1 MDNKQAQDLI
11 NDVLQHKFNRE
22 KFSHLIRNL
31 LNDIEPRDKHYSGAF
46 IPDPYSEHISQY
58 WRVGKYVSPTNDE
71 LDILIVEVKSPSKLN
86 TARTTL
92 RNFAINRLKKFEKDY
107 SLIAFYAKD
116 DDGADWRFSFIK
128 QEHAAYLNEQGK
140 VKTKTDTLPARR
152 YSFLVGEHE
161 NCYTACKQL
170 LPLLQA
176 GANPT
181 LETIE
186 QAFSIE
192 KVTNE
197 FFQQYKELYIK
208 LSEHLATQPL
218 FITGTEEENRL
229 KVARF
234 AKKLLGQIVFLYFLQ
249 KKGWLGVEK
258 NGAWG
263 TGDKHFLSK
272 RFSQISEQNQH
283 YYRDFLQFLFYEAL
297 AQQHGADSWYAQFNC
312 KIPFLNGGLFEADY
326 DWKNQSLNIPNALFR
341 NTQTNKAGDSGIGI
355 LDVFDRYNF
364 TIKEDEPLEKEV
376 AVDPEMLGKVFENML
391 DITERKSKGAF
402 YTPREIVHYMCQE
415 SLIHYLQDAV
425 PEIEKADTEAFIR
438 HGLAVLEHDKRVVN
452 EGKETKDYSFQ
463 TPKSIR
469 LNAEQLDN
477 QLAQLKI
484 CDPAIGSGAFPVGLL
499 HEVVNARLLL
509 QLFTPKK
516 HTAYQLKLHCIQQSI
531 YGVDLDASA
540 VDISR
545 LRLWLSLI
553 VDYDEEANEVKTLPN
568 LDYKIMQGNSL
579 VENFNGIKLFND
591 DYINQGDDSE
601 TDINN
606 LKQRQSKIQADYF
619 ALHKHNQLTEA
630 KKTQLNDELAA
641 ITKLLKTLQY
651 PSTDKSALYDGD
663 MFNLHSEE
671 KRKVAQLYKLHEE
684 FFACTPAK
692 KQAIR
697 QQISELEWELIEAT
711 LKERRDTQ
719 ALEQIKVLKEKNEK
733 PFFLWKLNFPEVF
746 KQQGGFDIVI
756 GNPPYV
762 QIQKFSGQQCQKD
775 WQNQHYQTF
784 QKTGDIYAL
793 FIEKG
798 VSLSKQNGVLTFIT
812 SNKWMRAGYGKSL
825 RNFLATKTQ
834 PLKLI
839 DFGGYQ
845 VFDSATVD
853 SNILMTQNNL
863 EKSTLNA
870 CTIQKDFKIETSLA
884 DYFTAHKQT
893 IQLKSQDAWVIS
905 SNTEQQIKAK
915 IEKIGTPLKEWDVNI
930 NYGIKTGF
938 NEAFIIDTA
947 TKERLCNEDAKSA
960 EIIKP
965 ILRGRDIKRYCV
977 EWDGLWIIYSHTE
990 IKEDDYP
997 AIKKHLL
1004 PFKEKLLARRGGANP
1019 KTGEVP
1025 YKWWQL
1031 QVDYY
1036 SSGTYKNF
1044 EKEKIVWGNLAL
1056 DAQYSFANKGFY
1068 INAPC
1073 PMITPCN
1080 KYILAVLNSPVSDY
1094 YIRKLGV
1101 TRNGGYFEYK
1111 PMFVEQF
1118 PVPKLSS
1125 DQQQPFI
1132 NLVDYILFGKEHKL
1146 KLQTAYFEQ
1155 LIDGLVFELYFA
1167 DEIAAAN
1174 KPLFKHLGELKPMT
1188 DTLTTEEKCT
1198 LIQSEFDRLYHPSH
1212 PVRNHLETLDS
1223 VEEVRIIKEA
1233 LQ

>member
-1 MDNKQAQDLI
+1 VDNKQAQDLI

-31 LNDIEPRDKHYSGAF
+31 LNDFEARDKHYSGNF
-46 IPDPYSEHISQY
+46 IPDPYREHINQY
-58 WRVGKYVSPTNDE
+58 WRVGKYISPTNDE
-71 LDILIVEVKSPSKLN
+71 MDILIVEVKSLSKLN
-86 TARTTL
+86 SARTTL
-92 RNFAINRLKKFEKDY
+92 RNFAIKCLSTFEKDY

-116 DDGADWRFSFIK
+116 DGGEDWRFSYIK
-128 QEHAAYLNEQGK
+128 REYTTRLNDLGK
-140 VKTKTDTLPARR
+140 VKTKTDLTPARR

-161 NCYTACKQL
+161 NSYTARKQL
-170 LPLLQA
+170 LPLLTD
-176 GANPT
+176 NIKPT
-181 LETIE
+181 LAAIE

-208 LSEHLATQPL
+208 LSEHLATQAL
-218 FITGTEEENRL
+218 FMTGTEEENRL

-258 NGAWG
+258 NSAWG
-263 TGDKHFLSK
+263 TGHKRFLSN
-272 RFSQISEQNQH
+272 RFEQISEQNQN
-283 YYRDFLQFLFYEAL
+283 YYRDFLQFLFYQAL

-341 NTQTNKAGDSGIGI
+341 NTDTNKAGDIGIGI

-425 PEIEKADTEAFIR
+425 PEIEKADIAAFIR
-438 HGLAVLEHDKRVVN
+438 NGLMVFENDKRVVN
-452 EGKETKDYSFQ
+452 EGKETKGYTFQ
-463 TPKSIR
+463 TPESIR

-516 HTAYQLKLHCIQQSI
+516 HTAYSLKLHCIQQSI

-553 VDYDEEANEVKTLPN
+553 VDYDKDDANEIKALPN

-591 DYINQGDDSE
+591 DYINHGDDTE
-601 TDINN
+601 TEIKNI
-606 LKQRQSKIQADYF
+606 KQRQSIINAEFSALYKNKSLTDSEKAQKKIQIENET
-619 ALHKHNQLTEA
+619 KN
-630 KKTQLNDELAA
+630 

-651 PSTDKSALYDGD
+651 PSTDNTTLQEGV
-663 MFNLHSEE
+663 FNFHSEE
-671 KRKVAQLYKLHEE
+671 KQKVEQLYKLHDE
-684 FFACTPAK
+684 FFNCTPAK
-692 KQAIR
+692 KQTIR

-719 ALEQIKVLKEKNEK
+719 VLEQIKVLREKNEK

-756 GNPPYV
+756 GNPPYGA
-762 QIQKFSGQQCQKD
+762 KFSTQEKIIFKKEFSDVHIRTPDSFNYFISKSFRLIKKD
-775 WQNQHYQTF
+775 SFISFIVPNNLLFQNEYE
-784 QKTGDIYAL
+784 KTRKLMLAEKNMILAINLGDGI
-793 FIEKG
+793 FE
-798 VSLSKQNGVLTFIT
+798 
-812 SNKWMRAGYGKSL
+812 
-825 RNFLATKTQ
+825 
-834 PLKLI
+834 
-839 DFGGYQ
+839 
-845 VFDSATVD
+845 SATVPSCIFVVKNTFFSD
-853 SNILMTQNNL
+853 YNFFYGDARNINANNTNFLDILKKQNVKDILNTPSFVFGISNKNFEILKKIEIKSYLIDEIALEMACGISSGGDKIFRIHEDLANNL
-863 EKSTLNA
+863 
-870 CTIQKDFKIETSLA
+870 SLE
-884 DYFTAHKQT
+884 DNL
-893 IQLKSQDAWVIS
+893 LKPVLVGGEIDKYKLE
-905 SNTEQQIKAK
+905 NT
-915 IEKIGTPLKEWDVNI
+915 NH
-930 NYGIKTGF
+930 F
-938 NEAFIIDTA
+938 
-947 TKERLCNEDAKSA
+947 
-960 EIIKP
+960 
-965 ILRGRDIKRYCV
+965 
-977 EWDGLWIIYSHTE
+977 IIYSDRSLV
-990 IKEDDYP
+990 I
-997 AIKKHLL
+997 
-1004 PFKEKLLARRGGANP
+1004 EKFNNI
-1019 KTGEVP
+1019 
-1025 YKWWQL
+1025 
-1031 QVDYY
+1031 Y
-1036 SSGTYKNF
+1036 SYLKNF
-1044 EKEKIVWGNLAL
+1044 RDKLETRSECKSGILPWFSLNRHRYIQLFTEEKIVMRQTA
-1056 DAQYSFANKGFY
+1056 DSVRATFDNKGFF
-1068 INAPC
+1068 ALDS
-1073 PMITPCN
+1073 
-1080 KYILAVLNSPVSDY
+1080 ILILKLKKDSKFNYKFVLAILNSKLTEFIYKNLTQEDGRVFAQVKPKN
-1094 YIRKLGV
+1094 IRKL
-1101 TRNGGYFEYK
+1101 YI
-1111 PMFVEQF
+1111 
-1118 PVPKLSS
+1118 PKILQE
-1125 DQQQPFI
+1125 QQQPFI
-1132 NLVDYILFGKEHKL
+1132 NLVDYILFGKQNNL

-1167 DEIAAAN
+1167 DELQAAN
-1174 KPLFKHLGELKPMT
+1174 KPLFKHLGELKPIT
-1188 DTLTTEEKCT
+1188 DTLTTEEKRAI
-1198 LIQSEFDRLYHPSH
+1198 IQSEFDRLYGPSH

-1223 VEEVRIIKEA
+1223 VEEVRIIKKR
-1233 LQ
+1233 

>member
-22 KFSHLIRNL
+22 KFINLIRNL
-31 LNDIEPRDKHYSGAF
+31 LNDFEPRDNHYIGNY
-46 IPDPYSEHISQY
+46 IPDPYREHIHQY
-58 WRVGKYVSPTNDE
+58 WRIGKYVSPTNDE
-71 LDILIVEVKSPSKLN
+71 MDILIVEVKSLSKLN
-86 TARTTL
+86 TARTSL
-92 RNFAINRLKKFEKDY
+92 RNFAIKCLDTFGKDY

-116 DDGADWRFSFIK
+116 NNGDNGEDWRFSYIK
-128 QEHAAYLNEQGK
+128 REYTTHLNQLGK

-170 LPLLQA
+170 LPLLEA
-176 GANPT
+176 SVNPT

-208 LSEHLATQPL
+208 LSEHLATQAL
-218 FITGTEEENRL
+218 FISGTEEENRL

-258 NGAWG
+258 NNAWG
-263 TGDKHFLSK
+263 TGDKKFLSN
-272 RFSQISEQNQH
+272 RFQQISEQNQN

-312 KIPFLNGGLFEADY
+312 KIPFLNGGLFDAGYE
-326 DWKNQSLNIPNALFR
+326 WKTQPLNIPDALFR
-341 NTQTNKAGDSGIGI
+341 NTDSNKAGDIGIGI

-425 PEIEKADTEAFIR
+425 PEIEKADIEAFIR
-438 HGLAVLEHDKRVVN
+438 NGLAVLENDKRVVN
-452 EGKETKDYSFQ
+452 EGKETKDYSFK
-463 TPKSIR
+463 TPESIR

-477 QLAQLKI
+477 KLAQLKI

-516 HTAYQLKLHCIQQSI
+516 YTAYSLKLHCIQQSI

-553 VDYDEEANEVKTLPN
+553 VDYDKDDANEIKALPN
-568 LDYKIMQGNSL
+568 LDYKIIQGNSL
-579 VENFNGIKLFND
+579 LSITEKGRVDDIFNPLFVKITELEQKKLAFFDATDKEKKQLDNEIKQLFSEVT
-591 DYINQGDDSE
+591 QG
-601 TDINN
+601 
-606 LKQRQSKIQADYF
+606 
-619 ALHKHNQLTEA
+619 NQLFDF
-630 KKTQLNDELAA
+630 K
-641 ITKLLKTLQY
+641 IY
-651 PSTDKSALYDGD
+651 
-663 MFNLHSEE
+663 FSE
-671 KRKVAQLYKLHEE
+671 VWH
-684 FFACTPAK
+684 
-692 KQAIR
+692 
-697 QQISELEWELIEAT
+697 
-711 LKERRDTQ
+711 
-719 ALEQIKVLKEKNEK
+719 EKN
-733 PFFLWKLNFPEVF
+733 
-746 KQQGGFDIVI
+746 GFDIVI
-756 GNPPYV
+756 GNPPYI

-798 VSLSKQNGVLTFIT
+798 VSLLKQNGVLTFIT

-825 RNFLATKTQ
+825 RKFLAEKTK
-834 PLKLI
+834 PLQLI
-839 DFGGYQ
+839 DFGSYQ
-845 VFDSATVD
+845 VFESATVD
-853 SNILMTQNNL
+853 SNILMTKNRSPIASAIGEKKKIAKAILLHENN
-863 EKSTLNA
+863 KTFQA
-870 CTIQKDFKIETSLA
+870 CTIQKDFTVEMPLA

-893 IQLKSQDAWVIS
+893 IPLMSEEAWVIS
-905 SNTEQQIKAK
+905 SSIEQQIKAK
-915 IEKIGTPLKEWDVNI
+915 IVTIGTPLKDWDVNI
-930 NYGIKTGF
+930 YRGIVTGF
-938 NEAFIIDTA
+938 NEAFIIDTE
-947 TKERLCNEDAKSA
+947 TKERLCNEDPKSA

-965 ILRGRDIKRYCV
+965 VLRGQDNKRYSV
-977 EWDGLWIIYSHTE
+977 KWAELWLIFAHRSYEIEQYKAIYSYLLSHKCNLE
-990 IKEDDYP
+990 KRLNVIRDKE
-997 AIKKHLL
+997 
-1004 PFKEKLLARRGGANP
+1004 F
-1019 KTGEVP
+1019 
-1025 YKWWQL
+1025 WWQIP
-1031 QVDYY
+1031 YAISY
-1036 SSGTYKNF
+1036 SQEF

-1056 DAQYSFANKGFY
+1056 RSQCSFVDKGFY

-1073 PMITPCN
+1073 SMITPAN
-1080 KYILAVLNSPVSDY
+1080 KYILAVLNSTVADH

-1101 TRNGGYFEYK
+1101 TRSGGYFEYK
-1111 PMFVEQF
+1111 PMFIEQL
-1118 PVPKLSS
+1118 PIPKILPN
-1125 DQQQPFI
+1125 QQQPLI
-1132 NLVDYILFGKEHKL
+1132 DLVDKILIGKKIGEN
-1146 KLQTAYFEQ
+1146 TAHLERE
-1155 LIDGLVFELYFA
+1155 IDQQVYALYGLTE
-1167 DEIAAAN
+1167 DEI
-1174 KPLFKHLGELKPMT
+1174 K
-1188 DTLTTEEKCT
+1188 
-1198 LIQSEFDRLYHPSH
+1198 I
-1212 PVRNHLETLDS
+1212 
-1223 VEEVRIIKEA
+1223 VEGGK
-1233 LQ
+1233 

>member
-31 LNDIEPRDKHYSGAF
+31 LNNIEPRDKHYSGTF
-46 IPDPYSEHISQY
+46 IPEAYREHIHQY
-58 WRVGKYVSPTNDE
+58 WRVGKYISPTNDE
-71 LDILIVEVKSPSKLN
+71 LDILIVEVKSLSKLN

-92 RNFAINRLKKFEKDY
+92 RNFAIKCLNTFEKDY

-116 DDGADWRFSFIK
+116 DNGEDWRFSFIK
-128 QEHAAYLNEQGK
+128 QEHTAYLNDLGK

-161 NCYTACKQL
+161 NSYTARKQL
-170 LPLLQA
+170 LPLLTDSVK
-176 GANPT
+176 PT
-181 LETIE
+181 LAAIE

-208 LSEHLATQPL
+208 LSEHLATQAL
-218 FITGTEEENRL
+218 FISGTEEENRL

-258 NGAWG
+258 NSAWG
-263 TGDKHFLSK
+263 TGDKRFLSN
-272 RFSQISEQNQH
+272 RFSQISEQNAN

-297 AQQHGADSWYAQFNC
+297 AQQRGADSWYAQFNC

-326 DWKNQSLNIPNALFR
+326 DWKNQSLNIPNDLFR
-341 NTQTNKAGDSGIGI
+341 NKDKNKAGDEGIGI

-425 PEIEKADTEAFIR
+425 PEIEKADIEAFIR
-438 HGLAVLEHDKRVVN
+438 KGLMVLENDKRVVN
-452 EGKETKDYSFQ
+452 EGKETKDYSFK
-463 TPKSIR
+463 TPESIR

-516 HTAYQLKLHCIQQSI
+516 YTAYSLKLHCIQQCI

-553 VDYDEEANEVKTLPN
+553 VDYDKDDANEIKALPN

-591 DYINQGDDSE
+591 DYINQGDDTE
-601 TDINN
+601 TEINN
-606 LKQRQSKIQADYF
+606 LKQRQSKINAEF
-619 ALHKHNQLTEA
+619 SALYKNNSLTDSEKA
-630 KKTQLNDELAA
+630 QKKIQIENETKN

-651 PSTDKSALYDGD
+651 PSTDNTTLQDGV
-663 MFNLHSEE
+663 FNFHNEE
-671 KRKVAQLYKLHEE
+671 KQKVEQLYKLHDE

-711 LKERRDTQ
+711 LKERHDTA
-719 ALEQIKVLKEKNEK
+719 ALEQIKVLREKNEK

-756 GNPPYV
+756 GNPPYGV
-762 QIQKFSGQQCQKD
+762 SIKGEYRTNIVNQLGKVPDYEIYYYFIEIARFFLKSGGVNSYIIPNTFLFNVFAEKYREKLIKD
-775 WQNQHYQTF
+775 WSIRCVVDCTAFKIFDAATVLNAITFFIKEETENNKIGYKFTAGALNFAELSSRKTMFLEKEDVLDNNKNWGLLFKLGNSVLKIISKIKKSSLILKELFPEYSQGLIAYDKYQGQSEETIKNRIYHYDKKEKHDLKKFLWGEDVVKYDVNWNGREWIDYCDGIANPRQPKFFKGKRILIREITNPSIF
-784 QKTGDIYAL
+784 AAYTDEELYHDPSIIVVLDNDCGDA
-793 FIEKG
+793 K
-798 VSLSKQNGVLTFIT
+798 
-812 SNKWMRAGYGKSL
+812 
-825 RNFLATKTQ
+825 FLLAILNSRLASFYHFNSSPKATKGAF
-834 PLKLI
+834 PK
-839 DFGGYQ
+839 
-845 VFDSATVD
+845 
-853 SNILMTQNNL
+853 ILVT
-863 EKSTLNA
+863 
-870 CTIQKDFKIETSLA
+870 
-884 DYFTAHKQT
+884 
-893 IQLKSQDAWVIS
+893 
-905 SNTEQQIKAK
+905 
-915 IEKIGTPLKEWDVNI
+915 
-930 NYGIKTGF
+930 
-938 NEAFIIDTA
+938 
-947 TKERLCNEDAKSA
+947 
-960 EIIKP
+960 
-965 ILRGRDIKRYCV
+965 DIKNFP
-977 EWDGLWIIYSHTE
+977 IPKI
-990 IKEDDYP
+990 
-997 AIKKHLL
+997 
-1004 PFKEKLLARRGGANP
+1004 NP
-1019 KTGEVP
+1019 E
-1025 YKWWQL
+1025 
-1031 QVDYY
+1031 
-1036 SSGTYKNF
+1036 
-1044 EKEKIVWGNLAL
+1044 
-1056 DAQYSFANKGFY
+1056 
-1068 INAPC
+1068 
-1073 PMITPCN
+1073 
-1080 KYILAVLNSPVSDY
+1080 
-1094 YIRKLGV
+1094 
-1101 TRNGGYFEYK
+1101 
-1111 PMFVEQF
+1111 
-1118 PVPKLSS
+1118 
-1125 DQQQPFI
+1125 QQQPFI

-1174 KPLFKHLGELKPMT
+1174 KPLFKHLGELKPIT
-1188 DTLTTEEKCT
+1188 DTLTTEEKRAV
-1198 LIQSEFDRLYHPSH
+1198 IQSEFDRLYVPSH

-1233 LQ
+1233 LE